1 MSMLESSEY
10 RIVAASLRTL
20 ADQAEAEANAID
32 NGEPRSC
39 GIKGVDMELMVL
51 QLAMLNDGTI
61 NKGMVAEILGKSP
74 RMVEKYV
81 ADGTIPQGMEEK
93 HGHAQRWNRA
103 LIEYLANQKRFIRKK
118 AKQYGL
124 L

>member
-93 HGHAQRWNRA
+93 HGHAQRWNCA
-103 LIEYLANQKRFIRKK
+103 LIEYIANKKRFFRKQ
-118 AKQYGL
+118 AKKYGL

>member
-1 MSMLESSEY
+1 MLEASEY

-20 ADQAEAEANAID
+20 ADKAEAEAQAIEE
-32 NGEPRSC
+32 GKPRSC
-39 GIKGVDMELMVL
+39 GIKGVDLELMLL

-81 ADGTIPQGMEEK
+81 ADGTIPSGMEEK
-93 HGHAQRWNRA
+93 YTHAHRWSRA
-103 LIEYLANQKRFIRKK
+103 LIEYIANKKRFLRKQ
-118 AKQYGL
+118 AKKYGL

>member
-1 MSMLESSEY
+1 MLESSEY

-20 ADQAEAEANAID
+20 ADKAEAEAKAIES
-32 NGEPRSC
+32 GEPRSC
-39 GIKGVDMELMVL
+39 GIKGVDLELMLL

-93 HGHAQRWNRA
+93 HGHAQRWSRA
-103 LIEYLANQKRFIRKK
+103 LIEYIANKKRFLRKQ
-118 AKQYGL
+118 AKKYGIL
-124 L
+124 

>member
-1 MSMLESSEY
+1 MSMLVSSEY

-103 LIEYLANQKRFIRKK
+103 LIEYIANKKRFFRKQ
-118 AKQYGL
+118 AKKYGL